1 MPAAVLKVLHL
12 AVVAEAVGGGR
23 EGGAASVAEALR
35 GLEVDDDAVFL
46 FLVSALENKLAVK
59 QIKKTNLSVLPHFPL

>member
-1 MPAAVLKVLHL
+1 MPASVLKVLHL

-35 GLEVDDDAVFL
+35 GLEVDDDAVFVL
-46 FLVSALENKLAVK
+46 NVSKYFCL
-59 QIKKTNLSVLPHFPL
+59 IR